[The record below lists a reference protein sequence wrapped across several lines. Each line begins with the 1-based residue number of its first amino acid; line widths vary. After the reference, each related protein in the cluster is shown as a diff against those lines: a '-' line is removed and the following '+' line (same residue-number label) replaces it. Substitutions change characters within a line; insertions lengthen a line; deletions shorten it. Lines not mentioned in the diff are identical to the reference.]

1 MFASLTTRVTAVFA
15 LAVAVAVLAVAAA
28 CGASGSPANPPTGS
42 TGPSAARETSPT
54 GDIADNVAYVAYQP
68 PSGRYTIKTPEGWS
82 RTGASGSE
90 DVTFTDKLNRVQVQ
104 LRPLPAAPTEASV
117 RTGELPS
124 ALATSGHA
132 SPVTS
137 VTTVSRSAGPAVLAR
152 YQADS
157 PADPVPGRV
166 VRDAVERYSFYKSGT
181 EAVLTLSGP
190 VGADNVD
197 PYKMITDSFG
207 WRP

>member
-1 MFASLTTRVTAVFA
+1 MFAALTSRAMALFA
-15 LAVAVAVLAVAAA
+15 LAVAAAVLAVVAA
-28 CGASGSPANPPTGS
+28 CGASGSATGNPAGGGS
-42 TGPSAARETSPT
+42 PSAARETSPT

-68 PSGRYTIKTPEGWS
+68 PSGRYTIRTPEGWS
-82 RTGASGSE
+82 RTGGE
-90 DVTFTDKLNRVQVQ
+90 NVTFTDKLNRVQVQ
-104 LRPLPAAPTEASV
+104 LRPLPAVPSEASV

-132 SPVTS
+132 GPVTS
-137 VTTVSRSAGPAVLAR
+137 VTTVTRSAGPAVLAR
-152 YQADS
+152 YQVDS
-157 PADPVPGRV
+157 PADPVTGKV
-166 VRDAVERYSFYKSGT
+166 VRDAVERYSFWKSGT

-190 VGADNVD
+190 VSADNVD

>member
-28 CGASGSPANPPTGS
+28 CGASGSPASPPTGS
-42 TGPSAARETSPT
+42 GSPSAARETSPT
-54 GDIADNVAYVAYQP
+54 GDIADDVAYQP

-82 RTGASGSE
+82 RTGAGDS
-90 DVTFTDKLNRVQVQ
+90 VTFTDKLNRVQVQ
-104 LRPLPAAPTEASV
+104 LRPLPAVPSEASV

-132 SPVTS
+132 GPVTS
-137 VTTVSRSAGPAVLAR
+137 VTTVTRSAGPAVLAR

-157 PADPVPGRV
+157 PADPVTGRV
-166 VRDAVERYSFYKSGT
+166 VRDAVERYSFWKSGT

>member
-28 CGASGSPANPPTGS
+28 CGASGSPASPPTGS
-42 TGPSAARETSPT
+42 GSPSAARETSPT

-82 RTGASGSE
+82 RSGTGDS
-90 DVTFTDKLNRVQVQ
+90 VTFTDKLNRVQVQ

-132 SPVTS
+132 GPVTS
-137 VTTVSRSAGPAVLAR
+137 VTTVTRSAGPAVLAR

-157 PADPVPGRV
+157 PADPVTGKV
-166 VRDAVERYSFYKSGT
+166 VRDAVERYSFWKSGT
-181 EAVLTLSGP
+181 EAVLILSGP